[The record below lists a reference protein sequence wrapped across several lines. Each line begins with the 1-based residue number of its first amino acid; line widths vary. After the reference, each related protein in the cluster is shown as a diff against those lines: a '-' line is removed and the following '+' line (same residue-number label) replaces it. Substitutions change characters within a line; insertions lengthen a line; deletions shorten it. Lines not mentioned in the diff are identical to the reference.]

1 MLSILD
7 NSLRGVNFVFLI
19 IVLGL
24 VGNLIATQDHSS
36 SRVNFAIFAAVFG
49 IVFDSLYAL
58 IANFIS
64 ALAWP
69 IILVSLDF
77 LNWVFTFSAATA
89 LAVGIRGGSCT
100 NDSFTSGNK
109 IAEGSKDRCRKAQAS
124 TVFLYFSFAIFLVKF
139 ILSIVN
145 AITSGAFGTS
155 SNRKTQVG
163 VPTISQV

>member
-7 NSLRGVNFVFLI
+7 NSLRAANFVFLI

-24 VGNLIATQDHSS
+24 VGNLIATQDDSS

-58 IANFIS
+58 VANFVS

-69 IILVSLDF
+69 IILLSLDF

-100 NDSFTSGNK
+100 NDNFLERNN
-109 IAEGSKDRCRKAQAS
+109 IAEGSTDRCRKAQAS
-124 TVFLYFSFAIFLVKF
+124 TVFLYFAFFIFLVKF
-139 ILSIVN
+139 VLSIVS
-145 AITSGAFGTS
+145 ASSSGIFGSTS
-155 SNRKTQVG
+155 RKAQVG